1 MDLNGEQLIPAPR
14 SKVWAALNDPEILR
28 QCIAGCESVTKLSDT
43 DFEALVQVKVGPVKA
58 KFKGKV
64 ALTELDPPNSCIIVG
79 EAQGGVAAG
88 FGKGNARVELTDAE
102 QGATRLT
109 YVAKAQI
116 GGKLAQIGARLID
129 GVAAKMAE
137 DFFTKFNQIVA
148 EPGAA
153 EPSVAEAMATSG
165 AEAAQQR
172 AIDEPIAASATLGAL
187 PDTTATAAQSTAHA
201 PVTGGIPGWAWI
213 IGLIAIVCVI
223 TILVLRS

>member
-14 SKVWAALNDPEILR
+14 AKVWAALNDPEILR

-64 ALTELDPPNSCIIVG
+64 TLTDLDPPNSCTIVG

-88 FGKGNARVELTDAE
+88 FGKGNARVELTDAD

-109 YVAKAQI
+109 YAAKAQI
-116 GGKLAQIGARLID
+116 GGKLAQIGARLVD

-148 EPGAA
+148 EPDAGAA
-153 EPSVAEAMATSG
+153 PQEAVEEPVAAT
-165 AEAAQQR
+165 AAV
-172 AIDEPIAASATLGAL
+172 GAL
-187 PDTTATAAQSTAHA
+187 PDTTATAAQAAPPPAPT
-201 PVTGGIPGWAWI
+201 PVTGGIPSWAWI
-213 IGLIAIVCVI
+213 IGLIVIVGAV
-223 TILVLRS
+223 TLLVLRS